1 MEKNLE
7 IEISKTNRGKEQ
19 IILNRKYKFNLSS
32 KRKDNSK
39 KYKCTEYK
47 TLNQCPS
54 FIILN
59 NENQI
64 LEYDDSHNHLE
75 NKFGAAKSIV
85 KNKIKDEISISSI
98 PFNVNIKRTYD
109 EISQGMGLI
118 CPGYNSIKSQVTRSR
133 RKQLPPDITTFDEI
147 PNESKY
153 YKTKRDENFMTFK
166 NNDLIV
172 FQSPFQAEL
181 FSKNKHIFADGTF
194 YIAPIFSYQVFIT
207 RTYVTELNSVS
218 NAAQKVFINA
228 NIKYCIWHF
237 KRALEIKKKE
247 LCGDKVEKIKDL
259 YIYYNNISNFP
270 FINPEYI
277 YDLYSKIKSECQEHN
292 YVQFLEFLEY
302 FKKTYLINF
311 ETENWNYYDNIEH
324 ITNNVSET
332 FNKYLKKLF
341 AKKPTFF
348 QLLSELQKEESKYY
362 IDYERR
368 TAGILRNKK
377 QKKLIRTEEIK
388 ALVKYYKNMEI
399 LLKKKESVRND
410 FIDLWLKCLNDLN
423 IKIID

>member
-47 TLNQCPS
+47 TLNQS
-54 FIILN
+54 
-59 NENQI
+59 
-64 LEYDDSHNHLE
+64 
-75 NKFGAAKSIV
+75 AKSIV
-85 KNKIKDEISISSI
+85 KNKIKDEISNSSI

-118 CPGYNSIKSQVTRSR
+118 CPGYNSIKSQITRSR

-153 YKTKRDENFMTFK
+153 YKTKRDENFMIFK

-207 RTYVTELNSVS
+207 RTYVTKLNSVS

-247 LCGDKVEKIKDL
+247 LCGNKVEKIKDL

-277 YDLYSKIKSECQEHN
+277 YDIYSKIKSECQEHN

-302 FKKTYLINF
+302 FKKTYLNNF

-341 AKKPTFF
+341 AKIPTFF

-362 IDYERR
+362 IEYERR

-399 LLKKKESVRND
+399 LLKKKKSVRND
-410 FIDLWLKCLNDLN
+410 FIDL
-423 IKIID
+423 

>member
-85 KNKIKDEISISSI
+85 KNKIKDEISKS
-98 PFNVNIKRTYD
+98 
-109 EISQGMGLI
+109 MGLI

-153 YKTKRDENFMTFK
+153 YKTKRDENFMIFK
-166 NNDLIV
+166 NNDIIV

-181 FSKNKHIFADGTF
+181 FSKNKHIFADGH
-194 YIAPIFSYQVFIT
+194 I
-207 RTYVTELNSVS
+207 L
-218 NAAQKVFINA
+218 
-228 NIKYCIWHF
+228 YCT
-237 KRALEIKKKE
+237 
-247 LCGDKVEKIKDL
+247 
-259 YIYYNNISNFP
+259 YIY
-270 FINPEYI
+270 
-277 YDLYSKIKSECQEHN
+277 KIKSECQEHN

-377 QKKLIRTEEIK
+377 QKKLIRTKEIK